1 MRMWCARRWLGLLG
15 FVVAVGGVLGGIA
28 PAQQGLIPEE
38 LVVGMVPSRAATI
51 LQPPVEGLAKLVLDY
66 VQKNGFSQVKRVR
79 AVIPE
84 SYSCDRRGHR
94 RGENS
99 YRAVRAVPDR
109 ASD

>member
-51 LQPPVEGLAKLVLDY
+51 LQPPPSRGLPSSSSTTCRRTGSAK
-66 VQKNGFSQVKRVR
+66 
-79 AVIPE
+79 
-84 SYSCDRRGHR
+84 
-94 RGENS
+94 
-99 YRAVRAVPDR
+99 
-109 ASD
+109 